1 MLGGFHKVALLFCDH
16 PRGTPQDKFSA
27 EDAPF
32 YRISG
37 RVQVLKTVACNKEL
51 CIIPDP
57 LQKKG
62 SACLGR
68 RKRVEVQNVV
78 VQGGGWIIKGLF
90 GWALVLSAV
99 GVWGPFAPTSD
110 TFTLVIKLAASI
122 LLLIAGSGLLFARKD
137 LHT

>member
-1 MLGGFHKVALLFCDH
+1 M
-16 PRGTPQDKFSA
+16 
-27 EDAPF
+27 
-32 YRISG
+32 
-37 RVQVLKTVACNKEL
+37 
-51 CIIPDP
+51 
-57 LQKKG
+57 
-62 SACLGR
+62 GR

>member
-1 MLGGFHKVALLFCDH
+1 MTLID
-16 PRGTPQDKFSA
+16 RTERQTS
-27 EDAPF
+27 EDA
-32 YRISG
+32 
-37 RVQVLKTVACNKEL
+37 
-51 CIIPDP
+51 
-57 LQKKG
+57 
-62 SACLGR
+62 
-68 RKRVEVQNVV
+68 V
-78 VQGGGWIIKGLF
+78 VQGGVWIIKGFF